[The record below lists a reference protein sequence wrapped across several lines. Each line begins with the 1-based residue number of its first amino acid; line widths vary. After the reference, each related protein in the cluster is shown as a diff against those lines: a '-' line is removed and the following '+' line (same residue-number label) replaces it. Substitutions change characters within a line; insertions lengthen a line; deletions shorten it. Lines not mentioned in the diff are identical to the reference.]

1 MKSAARI
8 TVALAGLAVATRLAA
23 CGGDPFTPRWNENA
37 DTVVIYSLARP
48 EINLASAFD
57 FAGRQPVEVQAPG
70 ATGSWDVA
78 LDTRDGQLVLL
89 PPGALSIESDAGIA
103 RVGGAAFAEVE
114 EAPRDTAA
122 FVRDQP
128 VPVETGTVYVVRTR
142 LTRSTFRLC
151 NRYAKFEPLSV
162 SPGTGSLTF
171 VFDTNP
177 LCDDRRL
184 VPPD

>member
-8 TVALAGLAVATRLAA
+8 TVALAVFAVATRLAA
-23 CGGDPFTPRWNENA
+23 CGGNPFEPRWNENA
-37 DTVVIYSLARP
+37 DTVVLFSLARP

-57 FAGRQPVEVQAPG
+57 FAGRRPVEVQAPG

-78 LDTRDGQLVLL
+78 LDTQDGQLVLL
-89 PPGALSIESDAGIA
+89 PPGALAIESDAGIA
-103 RVGGAAFAEVE
+103 RLEGTSFAAVE

-122 FVRDQP
+122 FVRDEP
-128 VPVETGTVYVVRTR
+128 VPVETGSVYVVRTR

-151 NRYAKFEPLSV
+151 NRYAKFEPLTV
-162 SPGTGSLTF
+162 SPGTGTLTF

-184 VPPD
+184 IPPD